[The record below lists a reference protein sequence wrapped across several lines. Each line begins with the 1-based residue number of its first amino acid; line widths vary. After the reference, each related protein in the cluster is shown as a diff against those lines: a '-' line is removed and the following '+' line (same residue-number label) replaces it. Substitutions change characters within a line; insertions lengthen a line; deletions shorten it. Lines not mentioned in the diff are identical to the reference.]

1 MAIVELSEKKYKN
14 GRRPFKAVLYELQ
27 PPESVVNGVGTK
39 FNQNGITFL
48 EEYCAPRLDS
58 IKDMSVRVEFM
69 DENRTMICGHGLT
82 RIKDDMP
89 LFENATTVGHFTR
102 GYIDDIDFDGE
113 TRRCVCG
120 EGLLDEMCYPEFIA
134 QLEDDLS
141 NGIAIEGSVELFKS
155 KGNEGIVYKN
165 GNIPK
170 GRIPTEFI
178 HSGWD
183 MVTNPADAS
192 SIVLELNEKQNKE
205 DKQKMGELNMEEITS
220 AIQKTISELNSKET
234 ELTEKISEQNT
245 VIEEKESVI
254 AEKDEKISELNTT
267 VEKLE
272 KVLKDVETERDTAWE
287 QIDILRAEIAKAKIA
302 EKLNEIDES
311 LREFNEE
318 EKSVAKED
326 IEKLKENIN
335 SCANVDELNEVVSEV
350 NSIKSKICMN
360 IVAQQKAAEKQAA
373 IENPVVETNS
383 KKVEDIFSEI
393 CESVVIDTDDA
404 DDESIF

>member
-39 FNQNGITFL
+39 YNKNGITFL

-58 IKDMSVRVEFM
+58 IKDMSVRVEFL
-69 DENRTMICGHGLT
+69 DDNRTMICGHGLT

-89 LFENATTVGHFTR
+89 LFENATTVGHFTK
-102 GYIDDIDFDGE
+102 GYIDDVDFNGE
-113 TRRCVCG
+113 TKRCVCG

-155 KGNEGIVYKN
+155 KGNTGIVYKN

-183 MVTNPADAS
+183 MVTNPADTS
-192 SIVLELNEKQNKE
+192 SIVLELNEKQHKE
-205 DKQKMGELNMEEITS
+205 EKQKMGEQFNMEEITS
-220 AIQKTISELNSKET
+220 AITKTISELNSKET
-234 ELTEKISEQNT
+234 ELTEKISEQNS

-254 AEKDEKISELNTT
+254 AEKDEKITELNAT
-267 VEKLE
+267 VEQLE
-272 KVLKDVETERDTAWE
+272 KALKDVKTEQETAWE
-287 QIDILRAEIAKAKIA
+287 QIDILKAEIAKAKIA
-302 EKLNEIDES
+302 EKLSEVDES
-311 LREFNEE
+311 LSEFNED
-318 EKSVAKED
+318 EKAVAKED

-360 IVAQQKAAEKQAA
+360 IVAQQKAAAKQAA
-373 IENPVVETNS
+373 TNTVVETNS
-383 KKVEDIFSEI
+383 EKVEDIFSEV
-393 CESVVIDTDDA
+393 CESVVIDDDTE
-404 DDESIF
+404 DESIF

>member
-39 FNQNGITFL
+39 YNQNGITFL

-58 IKDMSVRVEFM
+58 IKDMSVRVEFL
-69 DENRTMICGHGLT
+69 DDNRTMICGHGLT

-102 GYIDDIDFDGE
+102 GYIDDIDFGGE
-113 TRRCVCG
+113 TKRCVCG

-141 NGIAIEGSVELFKS
+141 NGIAVEGSVELFKS
-155 KGNEGIVYKN
+155 KGNTGIVYKN

-183 MVTNPADAS
+183 MVTNPADTS
-192 SIVLELNEKQNKE
+192 SIVLELNEKQHKE
-205 DKQKMGELNMEEITS
+205 EKQKMGEQFNMEEITS
-220 AIQKTISELNSKET
+220 AITKTISELNSKET
-234 ELTEKISEQNT
+234 ELTEKISEQNS
-245 VIEEKESVI
+245 VIAEKESVI
-254 AEKDEKISELNTT
+254 AEKDEKITELNAT
-267 VEKLE
+267 VEQLE
-272 KVLKDVETERDTAWE
+272 KVLNDVKMEKDTAWE
-287 QIDILRAEIAKAKIA
+287 QIDILKAEIAKAKIA
-302 EKLNEIDES
+302 EKLSEVDES
-311 LREFNEE
+311 LSEFNED
-318 EKSVAKED
+318 EKAVAKED

-360 IVAQQKAAEKQAA
+360 IVAQQKAAAKQAA
-373 IENPVVETNS
+373 TNTVVETNS
-383 KKVEDIFSEI
+383 EKVEDIFSEV
-393 CESVVIDTDDA
+393 CESVVIDDDTE
-404 DDESIF
+404 DESIF